1 MARRNVFWKN
11 SPCANDGLVFDG
23 GNEEREDGVQL
34 VMTILVVLAVTGLV
48 FMLLRMKGPCGG
60 GGEAGS
66 LSAKVGSSPPHDKES
81 RRHSGSTLSKK
92 EDVEEVIRM
101 SMDGT
106 LVVVMFHAPWCGH
119 CKNTLPEFKKCCDMC
134 KENEKISFHDI
145 NADEALDAETL
156 SKYKIEG
163 YPSIRLFKN
172 GSLVAELPHEKREA
186 SAMKSFVHEHL

>member
-1 MARRNVFWKN
+1 MVKHVFWKN
-11 SPCANDGLVFDG
+11 SPCANDGLLHG
-23 GNEEREDGVQL
+23 EHEDGVQL

-60 GGEAGS
+60 GGGGGI
-66 LSAKVGSSPPHDKES
+66 SAKVASSHGKEN
-81 RRHSGSTLSKK
+81 RKPSGTTLSKK

-134 KENEKISFHDI
+134 KENKKVSFHDI

-172 GSLVAELPHEKREA
+172 GSLVAELPHDKREA
-186 SAMKSFVHEHL
+186 SGMKSFVHEHL